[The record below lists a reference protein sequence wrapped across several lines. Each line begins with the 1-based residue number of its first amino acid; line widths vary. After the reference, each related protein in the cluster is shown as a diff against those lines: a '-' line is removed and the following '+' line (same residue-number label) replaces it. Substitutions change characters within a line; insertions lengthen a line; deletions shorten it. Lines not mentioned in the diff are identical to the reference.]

1 MVLAEI
7 NRFVGG
13 VVRCYNECL
22 WCHDGLPV
30 GPGLTKQ
37 FSLCWVT
44 ALVLLLLLNGCEAPL
59 KMDSVEQ
66 RLHEPIRRSDQFQ
79 MASANKNAIIVVG
92 NQGLVVTS
100 ADEGKSWQRSKL
112 PGWPELIGVTSCP
125 DGSFAALAAEG
136 QVWVSVND
144 GGNWTP
150 HAIDS
155 EEAPQAITCDPRNG
169 IWVVGSFSSIFSSTD
184 AGVSWEITSMDEDT
198 ILTNIQFTDAQT
210 AFISGEFGTLLKT
223 TDGGLTWVNLPELE
237 SEFYPQAMHFADSS
251 RGWIVGLQGQIL
263 YTEDGGENWLLQQ
276 TDTHAP
282 LYGIEK
288 AGSELY
294 AVGGEGVV
302 LKQNGQQWT
311 NLDHG
316 QAIFLY
322 LRAALPVGKDRLLV
336 AGQAGALYLL
346 PTGTY

>member
-1 MVLAEI
+1 MA
-7 NRFVGG
+7 FVEFN
-13 VVRCYNECL
+13 VPASLSTR
-22 WCHDGLPV
+22 
-30 GPGLTKQ
+30 
-37 FSLCWVT
+37 FSLRWFAV
-44 ALVLLLLLNGCEAPL
+44 LVLLVLLNGCEAPL

-79 MASANKNAIIVVG
+79 MAAANKNAIVVVG

-100 ADEGKSWQRSKL
+100 TDAGQGWRRDKL

-136 QVWVSVND
+136 QVWVSAND
-144 GGNWTP
+144 GGDWTRY
-150 HAIDS
+150 ALDS
-155 EEAPQAITCDPRNG
+155 EEAPQAITCDAQNR
-169 IWVVGSFSSIFSSTD
+169 IWVVGSFSSIFSSAD
-184 AGVSWEITSMDEDT
+184 AGVSWEISSMDEDT
-198 ILTNIQFTDAQT
+198 IFTNIQFVDAQT

-223 TDGGLTWVNLPELE
+223 TDAGLTWVSMPALAN
-237 SEFYPQAMHFADSS
+237 EFYPQAMRFLDGS

-263 YTEDGGENWLLQQ
+263 YTEDGGETWVVQP

-288 AGSELY
+288 AGAELY

-302 LKQNGQQWT
+302 LKHDGQKWT
-311 NLDHG
+311 TLDHG

-322 LRAALPVGKDRLLV
+322 LRAVVPVGKDKLLV

-346 PTGTY
+346 PIDVH